1 MEVDKLNK
9 WTELKHS
16 KTMSC
21 RFSAVNA
28 SEVQFCNICHTKI
41 HMLMAGQQNLSL
53 LKCKLVKLNNMYE
66 GL

>member
-1 MEVDKLNK
+1 MEQDKLNK

-28 SEVQFCNICHTKI
+28 SEVQFCNICYTKI
-41 HMLMAGQQNLSL
+41 HVFDGWPA
-53 LKCKLVKLNNMYE
+53 KFEFVE
-66 GL
+66 V